1 MSIDRTDSARPLNVL
16 RIDSSARGPEST
28 TRRLTGDLI
37 ASLEAKHGALQV
49 VERDVSD
56 TVTPLLDADWVNA
69 NFTDPETRS
78 EAQRAALAH
87 SDQLVAELKAADIVV
102 VGVPIYNFGI
112 PAALKAWVD
121 QIARARETFRYTENG
136 PEGLLKGKKGYIV
149 AASGGVAIGSEAD
162 FATTHMKFVL
172 GFIGISDVTVFGAG
186 QQVADEA
193 AHEKAQS
200 EIAAIAA

>member
-1 MSIDRTDSARPLNVL
+1 MSCASIP
-16 RIDSSARGPEST
+16 ARGAGIHDPPPD
-28 TRRLTGDLI
+28 GDLI

-69 NFTDPETRS
+69 NFTDPDARDD
-78 EAQRAALAH
+78 AQRAALAH

-149 AASGGVAIGSEAD
+149 AASGGSPSAPKRI
-162 FATTHMKFVL
+162 L
-172 GFIGISDVTVFGAG
+172 RRRI
-186 QQVADEA
+186 
-193 AHEKAQS
+193 
-200 EIAAIAA
+200 

>member
-1 MSIDRTDSARPLNVL
+1 MTQATSKFQRPPTVL
-16 RIDSSARGPEST
+16 RIDSSARGTEST
-28 TRRLTGDLI
+28 TRKLTGDLI
-37 ASLEAKHGALQV
+37 DSLRAKHGDLAI
-49 VERDVSD
+49 VERDVSQ
-56 TVTPLLDADWVNA
+56 TVTPLIDPDWVSA
-69 NFTDPETRS
+69 NFTDPEARD

-87 SDQLVAELKAADIVV
+87 SDTLVAELKAADIIV

-121 QIARARETFRYTENG
+121 QIARARETFQYTEAG

-149 AASGGVAIGSEAD
+149 AASGGVEIGSDAD

-172 GFIGISDVTVFGAG
+172 GFVGITDVTVIAAG

-193 AHEKAQS
+193 AAEKAQS
-200 EIAAIAA
+200 EIAALAA